1 MSEWDFAFGLTGHA
15 LEDALS
21 SGATPE
27 EWAMIEQELDR
38 AVIGDHGKNVFAFID
53 AENIPSKFWE
63 QIEQYISYLVDK
75 CCTKVYA
82 LQKDPATIGWHEI
95 AKVNDGMRE
104 IRLSGGPAKNKV
116 DKKIIRDI
124 RRVVGNCVPT
134 EMCVFIVSSDSDY
147 GVIVTELKDMGVRV
161 IGIGE
166 AKANEKYR
174 HSFDRFFELD
184 EFGVDTID
192 ESVEVCESSCQ
203 PPPSWYVG
211 GSDAYRYG
219 TTDIGP

>member
-1 MSEWDFAFGLTGHA
+1 MSEWDFAFGLTEQA

-21 SGATPE
+21 SGTTSE
-27 EWAMIEQELDR
+27 EWAMIERELER
-38 AVIGDHGKNVFAFID
+38 AIIGDHGKNVFAFID

-63 QIEQYISYLVDK
+63 QIEQCISYHVDK
-75 CCTKVYA
+75 CCKKIYA
-82 LQKDPATIGWHEI
+82 LQKDAATMGWHEV
-95 AKVNDGMRE
+95 AKTNDDMKE

-116 DKKIIRDI
+116 DKKIIKDI
-124 RRVVGNCVPT
+124 RRLVGNCVPAET
-134 EMCVFIVSSDSDY
+134 CVFIVSSDSDY
-147 GVIVTELKDMGVRV
+147 RVVVTELKDAGVRV

-174 HSFDRFFELD
+174 QSFDHFIALD
-184 EFGVDTID
+184 EFDVEDID
-192 ESVEVCESSCQ
+192 ESDDADESSSE